1 LSRVWA
7 LSDGWQISTH
17 DMRQLHPPAV
27 HRKRRLAPAIVS
39 SCSRILAISFF
50 LLGLAQRAR
59 AATMSSLL
67 SDAQTEVEEDK
78 LSEEVN
84 DPTAMLTQV
93 RLFDFYTP
101 ENFRSQA
108 QTNVALIQPIIPVA
122 RLSLLPIEQ
131 IIRPTIKLSTT
142 ATGPGSQTVTGL
154 SDIQLYDL
162 FQSQWPH
169 LERWKLRWA
178 IGTTAVFPTATD
190 RRNGAGAWQLGP
202 AAALSFAGVPNLWVG
217 VLAQNPISFAYTRKD
232 ATPQDAMLF
241 QPGFSYRLWR
251 GWYVKSTDSIWTI
264 NWRHKTPTT
273 IPVSFG
279 VGKISQLDGQMID
292 TWVSGERM
300 AYEQSTTVTPMWTVR
315 FGLNFIFP
323 EFVLGQ

>member
-1 LSRVWA
+1 
-7 LSDGWQISTH
+7 
-17 DMRQLHPPAV
+17 MRQVRTPAV
-27 HRKRRLAPAIVS
+27 HRNRRLTAATVR
-39 SCSRILAISFF
+39 CCFRILAVSAFF
-50 LLGLAQRAR
+50 VGLAHRAR
-59 AATMSSLL
+59 AAPMSSLL
-67 SDAQTEVEEDK
+67 NAAQTESEEDK

-93 RLFDFYTP
+93 RLFEFYTP
-101 ENFRSQA
+101 ENFRSTA
-108 QTNVALIQPIIPVA
+108 QTNVALIQPIVPVA

-131 IIRPTIKLSTT
+131 IIRLTVKLSTT
-142 ATGPGSQTVTGL
+142 ATSPGGHTVTGL

-169 LERWKLRWA
+169 LDRWNLRWA
-178 IGTTAVFPTATD
+178 IGTTFVFPTATD
-190 RRNGAGAWQLGP
+190 RKNGAGAWQMGP
-202 AAALSFAGVPNLWVG
+202 AAALAFAGVPNLWVG
-217 VLAQNPISFAYTRKD
+217 VLTQNPISFAYSRTD
-232 ATPQDAMLF
+232 ATPQNAMLF
-241 QPGFSYRLWR
+241 QPGFSYRLGQ

-273 IPVSFG
+273 IPVSLG
-279 VGKISQLDGQMID
+279 VGKIWQLDAQMID

-300 AYEQSTTVTPMWTVR
+300 AYEQSTAVTPMWTVR

>member
-1 LSRVWA
+1 
-7 LSDGWQISTH
+7 
-17 DMRQLHPPAV
+17 
-27 HRKRRLAPAIVS
+27 
-39 SCSRILAISFF
+39 
-50 LLGLAQRAR
+50 
-59 AATMSSLL
+59 MSSLL
-67 SDAQTEVEEDK
+67 SAAQTESEEDR

-93 RLFDFYTP
+93 RLFEFYTP
-101 ENFRSQA
+101 ENFRSSA
-108 QTNVALIQPIIPVA
+108 QTDVALIQPIVPVA
-122 RLSLLPIEQ
+122 RLSLLPVEQ
-131 IIRPTIKLSTT
+131 IIRLTVKLSTT
-142 ATGPGSQTVTGL
+142 ATSPGGHTVTGL

-169 LERWKLRWA
+169 LDRWNLRWA
-178 IGTTAVFPTATD
+178 IGATFVFPTATD
-190 RRNGAGAWQLGP
+190 RKNGAGAWQMGP

-217 VLAQNPISFAYTRKD
+217 VLIQNPISFAYSRTD
-232 ATPQDAMLF
+232 ATPQNAMLF
-241 QPGFSYRLWR
+241 QPGFSYQLGQ

-273 IPVSFG
+273 IPVSLG
-279 VGKISQLDGQMID
+279 VGKIWQLDGQMID

-300 AYEQSTTVTPMWTVR
+300 AYEQSTAVTPMWTVR

>member
-1 LSRVWA
+1 
-7 LSDGWQISTH
+7 
-17 DMRQLHPPAV
+17 MRAFTPAV
-27 HRKRRLAPAIVS
+27 HRKRTLAGAVGRYCLGMLVINV
-39 SCSRILAISFF
+39 
-50 LLGLAQRAR
+50 LLVALVQTAR
-59 AATMSSLL
+59 TAPMSSEP
-67 SDAQTEVEEDK
+67 QTEVEEDT

-93 RLFDFYTP
+93 RLFEFYTP
-101 ENFRSQA
+101 ENFRSSA

-122 RLSLLPIEQ
+122 RLSFLPVEQ
-131 IIRPTIKLSTT
+131 IIRPTVKLSTT
-142 ATGPGSQTVTGL
+142 ATSPDGQTITGL

-178 IGTTAVFPTATD
+178 VGATFVFPTATD
-190 RRNGAGAWQLGP
+190 RRNGAGAWQMGP
-202 AAALSFAGVPNLWVG
+202 AGALAFAGVPNLWVG
-217 VLAQNPISFAYTRKD
+217 ILAQNPISFAYTRSD
-232 ATPQDAMLF
+232 ATPQNAMLF
-241 QPGFSYRLWR
+241 QPGFSYRLGH
-251 GWYVKSTDSIWTI
+251 GWYIKSTDSVWTI

-279 VGKISQLDGQMID
+279 VGKISKVDGQMID

-300 AYEQSTTVTPMWTVR
+300 AYEQSNAVTPMWTVR